1 MLILGIF
8 GLMLLGAVVFLS
20 WLLMTRWLDIQEKKM
35 RMHDQIERQAPMAAL
50 KISACERLTIMLE
63 RSTPTS
69 TVMRMPVTGMNA
81 AQLQLEVI
89 KSIRQEFEHNVG
101 LQIYVN
107 PNTWQAILAA
117 REETIDVI
125 KLAFQE
131 LTADATAIMLS
142 QRIFLF
148 EAKTENAAI
157 QKALEMIKE
166 EISQQFEF

>member
-1 MLILGIF
+1 M
-8 GLMLLGAVVFLS
+8 
-20 WLLMTRWLDIQEKKM
+20 
-35 RMHDQIERQAPMAAL
+35 
-50 KISACERLTIMLE
+50 
-63 RSTPTS
+63 
-69 TVMRMPVTGMNA
+69 
-81 AQLQLEVI
+81 QLEVI

-117 REETIDVI
+117 REETIEVI